1 MFIHTSTN
9 TSVRQF
15 VVFFFFFFSLIFIK
29 NASISQYS
37 TSVQCLKI
45 YHLIVKFD
53 TRINNSTWVNF
64 SAVSKLKKEMFALQ
78 DKRSDN
84 HCRSVKNFKRGFR
97 DVNNY
102 TDITQFCNR
111 VPYLVIFITHSRR
124 SFVRILLRRAFKWL
138 FQPQRSHQLKLN
150 KSLRLQ
156 KRKW

>member
-9 TSVRQF
+9 ISVRQF
-15 VVFFFFFFSLIFIK
+15 VVFFLFFSLIFIK

-78 DKRSDN
+78 D
-84 HCRSVKNFKRGFR
+84 
-97 DVNNY
+97 
-102 TDITQFCNR
+102 
-111 VPYLVIFITHSRR
+111 
-124 SFVRILLRRAFKWL
+124 
-138 FQPQRSHQLKLN
+138 
-150 KSLRLQ
+150 Q
-156 KRKW
+156 KE